1 LGWSC
6 RSRDTYLAAGAAASP
21 LVAPGVVSD
30 LEAFL
35 SFFFLSFFFVVPLAP
50 LVSLAP
56 PAADA
61 PDVSLP
67 PEALAPLLL
76 LSDGVVAPIP
86 LVPEEPDAPPALLL
100 SDGEVAPVLLVPEEP
115 DAPPA
120 LLLSVP
126 LELLLAP
133 GLVVPDAPDELV
145 SLAPDEAPPEL
156 DGLDGLPA
164 CADWAPAP
172 ALVEE
177 SAPALRPAPCASAIE
192 DTDATNTNDNDWI
205 VVFNVMSNS

>member
-1 LGWSC
+1 VQSIAINQYHRRFAWQARGGLISAGLIKKRPESRFGVRW
-6 RSRDTYLAAGAAASP
+6 RSRGTYLAGAASLP
-21 LVAPGVVSD
+21 VLAPGVVSD

-35 SFFFLSFFFVVPLAP
+35 SFFFLSFFLVVPLAP
-50 LVSLAP
+50 LLSLVP

-76 LSDGVVAPIP
+76 LSDGVAPM
-86 LVPEEPDAPPALLL
+86 
-100 SDGEVAPVLLVPEEP
+100 LLVPEEP

-126 LELLLAP
+126 LEPLLAPGLLVPDAPDAPPALLLSAPLELLLAP
-133 GLVVPDAPDELV
+133 GLLVPDAPDEEV
-145 SLAPDEAPPEL
+145 SLAPDEVPLEL

-164 CADWAPAP
+164 CAD
-172 ALVEE
+172 
-177 SAPALRPAPCASAIE
+177 
-192 DTDATNTNDNDWI
+192 
-205 VVFNVMSNS
+205 